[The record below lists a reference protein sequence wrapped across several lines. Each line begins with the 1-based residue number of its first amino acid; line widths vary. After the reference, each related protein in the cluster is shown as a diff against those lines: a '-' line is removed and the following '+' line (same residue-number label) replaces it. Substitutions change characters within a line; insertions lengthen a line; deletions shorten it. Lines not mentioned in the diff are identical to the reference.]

1 MKKSHKCFGIWSL
14 ILLLAGGLVLSG
26 CSGKSEGAEG
36 GGSPEPKAVTE
47 ENNADAETGKITELM
62 QRYFDKGLKYRGKDT
77 SEHLSA
83 EMLTYYGDAP
93 EGMEAAIYKVNVKT
107 GTVVDGVSGM
117 PLYNLFLDANSVPNL
132 KDMSGQEANQ
142 ALEDMILPVLKEKGY
157 VYEGKM
163 DEVFSG
169 FVGDGFLELAIPGS
183 EEDTGT
189 TFHLEV
195 EPFTKELKT
204 LPSTSIGEIDEDL
217 GDGVAVGDKTSG
229 TEEIPQL
236 ANLSDWNER
245 GFNQDQEQSFD
256 MDTASWG
263 KVRLVSGYYLK
274 GDEKKPLFLLAD
286 DQDRVLYTLP
296 DSHPQNLRFQDILAI
311 GFKDMNGDGLKD
323 IVIINE
329 YTEPNKK
336 SGQKALSRASVY
348 FAQEKVYS
356 TLPWYNDVLSDS
368 VKNLTIANLEKKGA
382 EILQRIQSDLK
393 KEDAQAALDTL
404 SGYIC
409 TPQLQRY
416 LDWDYAASSDSVV
429 LFINESNTFSESYIV
444 YAIAERLG
452 EARSA
457 ELASDAKLAGRVKQ
471 YEKLVRE
478 MTNDLATYNYIAS
491 GGGTIWQ
498 IINAGSELDLQFAL
512 NQYADGNAKSST
524 VDVKALESLQEDWD
538 GFHSELKSVIE
549 NKKMGAENPDALE
562 LSPEDVEEL
571 KDIEKALAK
580 NMDQFVKLASK
591 DPDASVFIEHIEDSL
606 GFEW

>member
-1 MKKSHKCFGIWSL
+1 MKKSHKCFGVWSL

-26 CSGKSEGAEG
+26 CSSKSEGAEG
-36 GGSPEPKAVTE
+36 GGSPTTKAVAQ
-47 ENNADAETGKITELM
+47 ENTADAETEKFTELM

-77 SEHLSA
+77 SEHLTA

-117 PLYNLFLDANSVPNL
+117 PLYNLLVDANSVPNL

-157 VYEGKM
+157 AYEGKM

-169 FVGDGFLELAIPGS
+169 FIGDGFIELAIPGS

-189 TFHLEV
+189 TFHLQV
-195 EPFTKELKT
+195 EPFTKEIKS
-204 LPSTSIGEIDEDL
+204 LPSTGETDEDL
-217 GDGVAVGDKTSG
+217 GGGDTVGDQPAD
-229 TEEIPQL
+229 TEKIPQL
-236 ANLSDWNER
+236 ANLSDWEER
-245 GFNQDQEQSFD
+245 GFKQNQEQSFD

-263 KVRLVSGYYLK
+263 KVHFVSGYYLK

-286 DQDRVLYTLP
+286 DQDRILYTLP
-296 DSHPQNLRFQDILAI
+296 DPQLQDFQFKDILAI

-329 YTEPNKK
+329 YTEPHKK
-336 SGQKALSRASVY
+336 SGHKASSRASVY
-348 FAQEKVYS
+348 FAEEESYS

-368 VKNLTIANLEKKGA
+368 VKNVTIANLEKKGA
-382 EILQRIQSDLK
+382 EILKRIHSNLK

-416 LDWDYAASSDSVV
+416 GDWDYAAPSDSAI
-429 LFINESNTFSESYIV
+429 LFINESSTFSESYIV
-444 YAIAERLG
+444 YAVAERLG
-452 EARSA
+452 ETRSA
-457 ELASDAKLAGRVKQ
+457 ELASDGKLAGQVKQ

-478 MTNDLATYNYIAS
+478 ITSDLATYNYIAS

-498 IINAGSELDLQFAL
+498 IINAGTELSLQFAL
-512 NQYADGNAKSST
+512 NQYADGNGKSSAI
-524 VDVKALESLQEDWD
+524 DVKALESLREDWD
-538 GFHSELKSVIE
+538 GFHRELKSVIE

-562 LSPEDVEEL
+562 LSPEDVEEM
-571 KDIEKALAK
+571 KRIEKALAK
-580 NMDQFVKLASK
+580 NMVQFVKLASK
-591 DPDASVFIEHIEDSL
+591 DPDASLFIEHIEDSL